1 LPHYHEPA
9 QREIFI
15 IKFSN
20 TWPLVT
26 GLLENQFSVIAEH
39 CLSIAFDCEKTMTSI
54 AQNFH
59 TESEIGLNKQI
70 NVELYASNLYLS
82 MAAYFDRHD
91 VALPGFANFFRRQ
104 SDEERQHAMKLIKYQ
119 NLRGGRKPSSD
130 DWGSGLEA
138 MTAALALEKSVNQG
152 LLELHA
158 IAEHHKD
165 CNMCDFL
172 ADEFL
177 KEQVEAINRLSQH
190 VTSLSRLGPGVGE
203 YLFDNLTLSGKSL

>member
-1 LPHYHEPA
+1 MNRR
-9 QREIFI
+9 Q
-15 IKFSN
+15 
-20 TWPLVT
+20 T
-26 GLLENQFSVIAEH
+26 
-39 CLSIAFDCEKTMTSI
+39 AFNPKRTMTTI

-59 TESEIGLNKQI
+59 TESEVGLNKQI
-70 NVELYASNLYLS
+70 NIELYASNLYLS

-91 VALPGFANFFRRQ
+91 VALPGFAVFFRRQ

-119 NLRGGRKPSSD
+119 NLRGGRVKLQNIDKPSSD

-138 MTAALALEKSVNQG
+138 MKAALALEKSVNQG

-158 IAEHHKD
+158 IAERHND

-190 VTSLSRLGPGVGE
+190 VTNLSRLGPGMGE
-203 YLFDNLTLSGKSL
+203 YLFDKMTLSGNSS